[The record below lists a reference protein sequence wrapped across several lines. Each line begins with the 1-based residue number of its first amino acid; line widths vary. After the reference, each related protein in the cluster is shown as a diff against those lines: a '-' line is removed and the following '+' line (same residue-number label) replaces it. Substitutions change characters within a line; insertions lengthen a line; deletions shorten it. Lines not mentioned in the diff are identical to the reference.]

1 MNTSNCSDCKL
12 ERQRDKAQ
20 SKDKMKKWSEM
31 IGNAMNIG
39 DYNEYKL
46 GNEED
51 ETQNKGMIKTTR
63 SKINGCLSRR
73 M

>member
-1 MNTSNCSDCKL
+1 
-12 ERQRDKAQ
+12 
-20 SKDKMKKWSEM
+20 M

-39 DYNEYKL
+39 DYSEYKL